1 MEIDMMEL
9 VGILAGCCTT
19 ASFVPQVLHSWRTKS
34 VEDIS
39 LRMYLLLCFGII
51 LWLVYGFN
59 IGSFS
64 LILANGVTF
73 VLTVAILIMKIRYGR
88 LSRKSIDRNP

>member
-1 MEIDMMEL
+1 MEIDMMEMI
-9 VGILAGCCTT
+9 GIFAGCCTT
-19 ASFVPQVLHSWRTKS
+19 ASFVPQVIHTWRTKS

-39 LRMYLLLCFGII
+39 LRMYLLLCLGII

-59 IGSFS
+59 KGSFS

-73 VLTVAILIMKIRYGR
+73 LLTVSILVMKIRYGR
-88 LSRKSIDRNP
+88 ISSKSMDRNP